1 MHPRSIVAIAVLVAT
16 LAAACTAGGPSDG
29 AGSAGPD
36 ASGPLGG
43 GSPSPSPEPGE
54 VRLALDWTPNT
65 NHTAFYV
72 ARANG
77 WYEEAAVDLEILPY
91 SGTAPETLMAAG
103 QAECGISFQDS
114 MTFAVA
120 AGAPLQSV
128 MAILQHTA
136 SEIAVLE
143 SSDFARPRDL
153 DGATYAGFAYP
164 NEVPTVR
171 AVIVADGGQGIF
183 SVATLDSL
191 AYEALYDGR
200 ADFTIV
206 FTAWEGV
213 EASLRDIPL
222 RTFRFADYGF
232 PDFYQVVLA
241 CETGWL
247 DEQPALARRF
257 VEATLRG
264 LETAAVDPEGA
275 AALLVQENPGV
286 FESNPE
292 LPVESALLLA
302 RGDYLVDD
310 EGRVGTQAL
319 ERWRGY
325 SGFLYYE
332 GLLTGPDGAPLGA
345 PPDYETLFTNAYLP
359 EP

>member
-1 MHPRSIVAIAVLVAT
+1 MNARSIVTVAALVA
-16 LAAACTAGGPSDG
+16 LVAACSAGDPSDG
-29 AGSAGPD
+29 PGSPGVDGSASVG
-36 ASGPLGG
+36 A
-43 GSPSPSPEPGE
+43 GSPSPSLEPGT

-77 WYEEAAVDLEILPY
+77 WYDEAAVDLEILPY
-91 SGTAPETLMAAG
+91 TGTAPETLMAAG

-143 SSDFARPRDL
+143 SSDLARPREL
-153 DGATYAGFAYP
+153 DGATYAGFGYP

-183 SVATLDSL
+183 PVATLDSA
-191 AYEALYDGR
+191 AYEALYNGR

-213 EASLRDIPL
+213 EASLRAIPL

-247 DEQPALARRF
+247 EEQPALARRF

-275 AALLVQENPGV
+275 AAILVEENPGV

-302 RGDYLVDD
+302 RGDYLVDE
-310 EGRVGTQAL
+310 EGRVGTQTL
-319 ERWRGY
+319 ERWSGY
-325 SGFLYYE
+325 SGFLYEE
-332 GLLTGPDGAPLGA
+332 GLLTGADGAPLAA
-345 PPDYETLFTNAYLP
+345 PLDYATLFTNAYLP
-359 EP
+359 ER

>member
-1 MHPRSIVAIAVLVAT
+1 MRPTSTIAVIALVAVI
-16 LAAACTAGGPSDG
+16 AVGCSADASPGSSGSEGP
-29 AGSAGPD
+29 AGSASP
-36 ASGPLGG
+36 G
-43 GSPSPSPEPGE
+43 GSPSASPEPGV

-77 WYEEAAVDLEILPY
+77 WYEDAAVDLQILPY
-91 SGTAPETLMAAG
+91 TGTAPETLMAAG

-143 SSDFARPRDL
+143 SSDFDRPRDL
-153 DGATYAGFAYP
+153 DGQTYAGFGYP

-171 AVIVADGGQGIF
+171 SVIVADGGQGVF
-183 SVATLDSL
+183 PVAMLDSA
-191 AYEALYDGR
+191 AYEALYAGR

-213 EASLRDIPL
+213 AASLRNIPL
-222 RTFRFADYGF
+222 RTFRFTDYGF

-247 DEQPALARRF
+247 EAQPALARRF
-257 VEATLRG
+257 VEASLRG

-275 AALLVQENPGV
+275 AALLIEENPGV
-286 FESNPE
+286 FEANPT

-302 RGDYLVDD
+302 RGDYLVDE
-310 EGRVGTQAL
+310 EGRIGTQTL
-319 ERWRGY
+319 EQWQAY
-325 SGFLYYE
+325 SGFLFEE
-332 GLLTGPDGAPLGA
+332 GLLTGSDGIPLST
-345 PPDYETLFTNAYLP
+345 PPDYATLFSNDYLP